1 MYNPFSKGRWYRFR
15 IESNGTNLT
24 IRYSDIKDVVIKSL
38 GEPAEVNQNTIIL
51 PVGYRALSAV
61 SDINF
66 NSSPISAT
74 TFGVLGADS
83 EGKQNC
89 VIPPAAMFSYM
100 ELYIFAKRD

>member
-1 MYNPFSKGRWYRFR
+1 MYNPFSKGRWYRFVINSDGTNITITESDLAGVE
-15 IESNGTNLT
+15 IESLGGPVEVTQSL
-24 IRYSDIKDVVIKSL
+24 IK
-38 GEPAEVNQNTIIL
+38 L
-51 PVGYRALSAV
+51 PVGYKALSVV

-66 NSSPISAT
+66 HDSSISAT

-100 ELYIFAKRD
+100 ELYIFAKKG